1 MVIHPV
7 LFWVLF
13 SRAFTVFAW
22 LNSSKKIAA
31 LFFLAFRWLRI
42 FTKGVFYP
50 LHPRKPFEKG
60 LCENFMFALF

>member
-31 LFFLAFRWLRI
+31 LFFLALGGFAYLRR
-42 FTKGVFYP
+42 GFYP
-50 LHPRKPFEKG
+50 LHPHKPFEKG